1 MGVRQLLPSRGKDT
15 NATLSSF
22 SSSCLFFNDDQEGNY
37 FGNEEGRKRAMS
49 NEFHAN
55 STTFHSSS
63 WVATSSRWSIDPA
76 QLSLSEYKLHKN
88 LNDTSTF
95 KEYGHSVHSA
105 GTRRRSLTQGKLI
118 GGYGILPNTAE
129 ELIGSSRRQTRRK
142 RKK

>member
-22 SSSCLFFNDDQEGNY
+22 SSSCLFFNDDQE
-37 FGNEEGRKRAMS
+37 EEGRKRAMS